1 MKTVKEI
8 KKWIDAKELRDEEK
22 LKLLV
27 GEIID
32 RDWKKFKYDE
42 SNYLPVYVK
51 VYGFWT
57 ILTDKLFRYL
67 TKIKKQHPTLWR
79 METIY
84 DNHIVV
90 IELQSSGCSELELQK
105 YIIRITNN
113 RKTARKNTKKEH

>member
-8 KKWIDAKELRDEEK
+8 KKWIDSKESRDEAK

-27 GEIID
+27 GNIID
-32 RDWKKFKYDE
+32 RDWKKFKYEE
-42 SNYLPVYVK
+42 SSHLPAYAK
-51 VYGFWT
+51 EYSLWT

-67 TKIKKQHPTLWR
+67 AKIKKQLPSLCI

-84 DNHIVV
+84 DNHIIR
-90 IELQSSGCSELELQK
+90 IELQSSGDWTNLQK

-113 RKTARKNTKKEH
+113 RKTRKNAKKEY